1 MRTEKLKMQGNELSI
16 RYCKGSRV
24 ITFNKLFSR
33 RLFQEGYRFAK
44 TQTTIDF
51 TMGGIERSELLLTKE
66 QEKDSTAIYFLDK
79 EDGNPNAVVT
89 GKRVVNPIIEDYGI
103 KERTLSYFR
112 YTEDAATNKITIQ
125 IDEKISERPVRRRG
139 EVAEAKQT
147 KFCPICQRTLP
158 VSEFYSNA
166 SKRDGLSSECRECHK
181 EYDRKARES
190 ERNAQTDNCLSDFTD
205 KQLFDELKR
214 RGYEGRLTK
223 TQTLE

>member
-1 MRTEKLKMQGNELSI
+1 M
-16 RYCKGSRV
+16 Y
-24 ITFNKLFSR
+24 
-33 RLFQEGYRFAK
+33 
-44 TQTTIDF
+44 
-51 TMGGIERSELLLTKE
+51 LTKE
-66 QEKDSTAIYFLDK
+66 QEEDSAAIYFLDK

-89 GKRVVNPIIEDYGI
+89 GKRVVNPIIEHYGI
-103 KERTLSYFR
+103 KESTLSYFR
-112 YTEDAATNKITIQ
+112 YTESVVLPEETDAIVIQ

-181 EYDRKARES
+181 EYDRKAREG
-190 ERNAQTDNCLSDFTD
+190 ERKIQTDNCLSDFTG
-205 KQLFDELKR
+205 KQLYGELKR

-223 TQTLE
+223 IQTLE